1 MSLITIS
8 LGSNIEPKLN
18 LEKAINEIAKFAAL
32 EKTSKIYKSK
42 SVGFEGNDFLNQV
55 ILCEVKVD
63 LEETY
68 CKLKKIEK
76 EMGRVKNVNKF
87 SDRLIDLDLLTFNDE
102 ISEIFPPEQLIPS
115 AGQGIIA
122 LQCREGDEEIIS
134 ILKKI
139 NHNETIMRAHVE
151 RNILK
156 VLEGDCETAVG
167 AHSIIKDDKII
178 VEAELFSLDGTKRF
192 YEKKTGK
199 AEDFIQIGKEVGQ
212 ILKTKSNNSYKR

>member
-8 LGSNIEPKLN
+8 LGSNIEPQLN
-18 LEKAINEIAKFAAL
+18 LEKATNEIAKFATL

-55 ILCEVKVD
+55 ILCEVKVE

-102 ISEIFPPEQLIPS
+102 ISEGKITLPHN
-115 AGQGIIA
+115 
-122 LQCREGDEEIIS
+122 D
-134 ILKKI
+134 ILKYSFVLVPFAEIYPEFVHPVNQKSIETLLKEKNSFLSEVEKI
-139 NHNETIMRAHVE
+139 N
-151 RNILK
+151 
-156 VLEGDCETAVG
+156 
-167 AHSIIKDDKII
+167 
-178 VEAELFSLDGTKRF
+178 
-192 YEKKTGK
+192 
-199 AEDFIQIGKEVGQ
+199 
-212 ILKTKSNNSYKR
+212 

>member
-8 LGSNIEPKLN
+8 LGRNIEPQLN

-55 ILCEVKVD
+55 ILCEVKVE

-102 ISEIFPPEQLIPS
+102 ISKGKITLPHN
-115 AGQGIIA
+115 
-122 LQCREGDEEIIS
+122 D
-134 ILKKI
+134 ILKYSFVLVPFAEIYPEFIHPVNQKSIETLLKEKNSFLSEVEKI
-139 NHNETIMRAHVE
+139 N
-151 RNILK
+151 
-156 VLEGDCETAVG
+156 
-167 AHSIIKDDKII
+167 
-178 VEAELFSLDGTKRF
+178 
-192 YEKKTGK
+192 
-199 AEDFIQIGKEVGQ
+199 
-212 ILKTKSNNSYKR
+212 

>member
-8 LGSNIEPKLN
+8 LGSNIEPQLN
-18 LEKAINEIAKFAAL
+18 LEKATNEIAKFATL

-55 ILCEVKVD
+55 ILCEVKVK

-102 ISEIFPPEQLIPS
+102 ISEGKITLPHN
-115 AGQGIIA
+115 
-122 LQCREGDEEIIS
+122 D
-134 ILKKI
+134 ILKYSFVLVPFAEIYPEFIHPVNQKSIETLLKEKNSFLSEVEKI
-139 NHNETIMRAHVE
+139 N
-151 RNILK
+151 
-156 VLEGDCETAVG
+156 
-167 AHSIIKDDKII
+167 
-178 VEAELFSLDGTKRF
+178 
-192 YEKKTGK
+192 
-199 AEDFIQIGKEVGQ
+199 
-212 ILKTKSNNSYKR
+212 

>member
-8 LGSNIEPKLN
+8 LGSNIEPQLN
-18 LEKAINEIAKFAAL
+18 LEKATKEIAKFATL

-68 CKLKKIEK
+68 RKLKKIEK

-102 ISEIFPPEQLIPS
+102 ISEGKITLPHN
-115 AGQGIIA
+115 
-122 LQCREGDEEIIS
+122 D
-134 ILKKI
+134 ILKYSFVLVPFAEIYPEFIHPVNQKSIETLLKEKNSFLSEVEKI
-139 NHNETIMRAHVE
+139 N
-151 RNILK
+151 
-156 VLEGDCETAVG
+156 
-167 AHSIIKDDKII
+167 
-178 VEAELFSLDGTKRF
+178 
-192 YEKKTGK
+192 
-199 AEDFIQIGKEVGQ
+199 
-212 ILKTKSNNSYKR
+212 

>member
-8 LGSNIEPKLN
+8 LGSNIEPQLN
-18 LEKAINEIAKFAAL
+18 LEKAILEIAKFAAL

-42 SVGFEGNDFLNQV
+42 SMGFEGNDFLNQV

-102 ISEIFPPEQLIPS
+102 ISEGKITLPHK
-115 AGQGIIA
+115 
-122 LQCREGDEEIIS
+122 D
-134 ILKKI
+134 ILKYSFVLVPFAEIYPEFVHPVNQKSIETLLKEKNSFLSEVEKI
-139 NHNETIMRAHVE
+139 N
-151 RNILK
+151 
-156 VLEGDCETAVG
+156 
-167 AHSIIKDDKII
+167 
-178 VEAELFSLDGTKRF
+178 
-192 YEKKTGK
+192 
-199 AEDFIQIGKEVGQ
+199 
-212 ILKTKSNNSYKR
+212 

>member
-18 LEKAINEIAKFAAL
+18 LEKATNEIAKFAAL

-55 ILCEVKVD
+55 ILCEVKVE

-102 ISEIFPPEQLIPS
+102 ISEGKITLPHN
-115 AGQGIIA
+115 
-122 LQCREGDEEIIS
+122 D
-134 ILKKI
+134 ILKYSFVLVPFAEIYPEFVHPVNQKSIETLLKEKNSFLSEVEKI
-139 NHNETIMRAHVE
+139 N
-151 RNILK
+151 
-156 VLEGDCETAVG
+156 
-167 AHSIIKDDKII
+167 
-178 VEAELFSLDGTKRF
+178 
-192 YEKKTGK
+192 
-199 AEDFIQIGKEVGQ
+199 
-212 ILKTKSNNSYKR
+212 

>member
-8 LGSNIEPKLN
+8 LGSNIEPQLN
-18 LEKAINEIAKFAAL
+18 LEKAINEIAKFATL

-55 ILCEVKVD
+55 ILCEVKVE

-102 ISEIFPPEQLIPS
+102 ISEGKITLPHN
-115 AGQGIIA
+115 
-122 LQCREGDEEIIS
+122 D
-134 ILKKI
+134 ILKYSFVLVPFAEIYPEFIHPVNQKSIETLLKEKNSFLSEVEKI
-139 NHNETIMRAHVE
+139 N
-151 RNILK
+151 
-156 VLEGDCETAVG
+156 
-167 AHSIIKDDKII
+167 
-178 VEAELFSLDGTKRF
+178 
-192 YEKKTGK
+192 
-199 AEDFIQIGKEVGQ
+199 
-212 ILKTKSNNSYKR
+212 